1 MNYNEDISKTLQDI
15 IDELEEEIIDGIEI
29 KFANEAEDVW
39 KEAIL

>member
-1 MNYNEDISKTLQDI
+1 MVPSKNKKD